1 MCSSPLAQLSLA
13 ELKQNGGEKSWYCQA
28 AISPGLSLR

>member
-13 ELKQNGGEKSWYCQA
+13 ELKQNGGEKRVGIVKQQ
-28 AISPGLSLR
+28 